1 MWNKSQLKLSWSL
14 LTFSMITGTSHVTAP
29 AFVHTEFQGNCF
41 SQDFIPLACANRLN
55 WKRRLFSYLCFSLCN
70 QRGPRRYCTSE
81 DLSWCISDYTGHS
94 LLSYIEWS
102 RLLHASP
109 VSCASTYPCRAKIQS
124 EIPHRALSSCLHP
137 FWRNL
142 HFSLAICGF
151 RYMSPF
157 QASLPQIPVWLTAI
171 LIG

>member
-1 MWNKSQLKLSWSL
+1 MVSVHILYDYWISHMWPLLHL
-14 LTFSMITGTSHVTAP
+14 LTLNLKGI
-29 AFVHTEFQGNCF
+29 AFFKISF
-41 SQDFIPLACANRLN
+41 LLANADRLN
-55 WKRRLFSYLCFSLCN
+55 WKKETVLLPVFQLSATREVRLAA
-70 QRGPRRYCTSE
+70 PRRYCTSE

-137 FWRNL
+137 FWQNL